1 MSEPFVFD
9 PRCDLCKE
17 PFGAVPCGTAV
28 TFHCRPLATEGFSH
42 CALVLSC
49 EFSGTQ
55 REQELPLEGFA
66 GERLCFSGTLTAP
79 ELPDL
84 LWYHFRFWRED
95 GTGCLLDKTGYRS
108 DGQAVSWQLTV
119 YQESRTPGW
128 FGAGVTYQIFPD
140 RFCRLALVDSAG
152 LVGRRWVHEDWDD
165 TPEWRPDPDGEIRNR
180 DFFGGTLAGITSK
193 LDDLKALGVTT
204 LYLCPI
210 FESASNH
217 RYNTA
222 DYTRIDPMLGTEA
235 DFRALCAQARQRG
248 MRVILDGVFN
258 HTGSQSMYFNADG
271 YYPTLGAAQSQD
283 SPWYSWYRFHHW
295 PDSYDSWWGIRTLPA
310 VEESSPSYVDFIID
324 AKDSIIRRWLRA
336 GASGWRLDVA
346 DELPDWFLEKIR
358 AAMEETAPDSVL
370 IGEVWEDGS
379 NKIAYGVRRGHILGG
394 HCDGLMNYPF
404 RNALLSFLLGEDA
417 FRFRQAMETLRENY
431 PPFAWRS
438 AMNFLGTHDTP
449 RILTLLGTGGDGKDH
464 DKDWRAAFRMS
475 SGQYALGK
483 ARLKLGALVI
493 FAFPGSPMVY
503 YGDEAGME
511 GFEDPFNRRTYPWG
525 REDGELLEW
534 YTALGKARRAL
545 PALRR
550 GELAWTLTRG
560 RVLSFLRT
568 GAEGSV
574 LAAVN
579 AGERPEP
586 IDLPWPARDWMTGA
600 ALEQGEQTLP
610 PMTGWLLTPRP
621 EGA

>member
-1 MSEPFVFD
+1 MLYMKKFLSLLLVLGLLGSSQVALAAEESPAPLPVWSHSILADGYSLGLFGDEISVQHSQTVTMEQVEALAQTVEDKLALLDLEPRPAD
-9 PRCDLCKE
+9 
-17 PFGAVPCGTAV
+17 GT
-28 TFHCRPLATEGFSH
+28 
-42 CALVLSC
+42 ALVLDTTRGGVMNALYQEAAAYAFPGVEQGPEAFMTSVGALAGDG
-49 EFSGTQ
+49 SGLHLDRPCTV
-55 REQELPLEGFA
+55 LEAAAMANSLILNLYDWQDA
-66 GERLCFSGTLTAP
+66 GSLG
-79 ELPDL
+79 L
-84 LWYHFRFWRED
+84 LWRADNGRGNVLY
-95 GTGCLLDKTGYRS
+95 LLGSIHTDRNNLYPFHKQLRDVILNAEQVSFELDFNDTDQLLEFAAMQTYPAGDSLANHISPALY
-108 DGQAVSWQLTV
+108 QAVVQAAAQLGMDEGTV
-119 YQESRTPGW
+119 SQYKPWALANSFASLATLDETSSENAMAIDLYVNAKAINAGIDIGAVETYAFQGQIFDTLSPEYQEQ
-128 FGAGVTYQIFPD
+128 Y
-140 RFCRLALVDSAG
+140 LASG
-152 LVGRRWVHEDWDD
+152 LLLIL
-165 TPEWRPDPDGEIRNR
+165 DPDSISQETR
-180 DFFGGTLAGITSK
+180 D
-193 LDDLKALGVTT
+193 AL
-204 LYLCPI
+204 
-210 FESASNH
+210 
-217 RYNTA
+217 
-222 DYTRIDPMLGTEA
+222 TE
-235 DFRALCAQARQRG
+235 
-248 MRVILDGVFN
+248 V
-258 HTGSQSMYFNADG
+258 
-271 YYPTLGAAQSQD
+271 
-283 SPWYSWYRFHHW
+283 
-295 PDSYDSWWGIRTLPA
+295 
-310 VEESSPSYVDFIID
+310 
-324 AKDSIIRRWLRA
+324 
-336 GASGWRLDVA
+336 
-346 DELPDWFLEKIR
+346 
-358 AAMEETAPDSVL
+358 
-370 IGEVWEDGS
+370 
-379 NKIAYGVRRGHILGG
+379 
-394 HCDGLMNYPF
+394 
-404 RNALLSFLLGEDA
+404 LGEDA